1 MALRCTVVKNFA
13 AEYIEHTPA
22 YINHLPERKTGERLK
37 NLLPSATNYINLRH
51 TVHGLKR
58 KKINR
63 AKIRP
68 ITEHGTGLF
77 RSHVTEWS
85 VLIGWWVGQVVV
97 DKCCDWLEMRRRE
110 HVKNKRFNPCIVD
123 R

>member
-1 MALRCTVVKNFA
+1 MLKEAREFYKNLRESRHCKHT
-13 AEYIEHTPA
+13 YIPLSVYDARIKPFVFHMFPASHLQPITA

-85 VLIGWWVGQVVV
+85 VLIG
-97 DKCCDWLEMRRRE
+97 
-110 HVKNKRFNPCIVD
+110 
-123 R
+123 